1 MNYKQTIN
9 SFSAWTVDRLIS
21 VRRATLT
28 MLATFLISMTAQT
41 AWAQDP
47 ATIGSISYNSE
58 LGAYEIKSVDNLHDL
73 AVYVNGSGDYST
85 GGSETISHDCSG
97 LTFKMT
103 DNIDYEPSESTT
115 DNYTPIAANNVAFRG
130 HFDGN
135 DKTISGIRIYSG
147 YTMGSES
154 QNKGIFGDI
163 YYPAEVKNVTLAN
176 TRITAGTHAGGIV
189 GTNNG
194 GIIDNCHVTSTVT
207 IIANNSSSASIHGGI
222 VGYNYINSVGE
233 GQKGTVSN
241 CISEATLSF
250 CVSDVGG
257 IAGRNDAELSGNFVI
272 GATIPA
278 GSGADKSYGA
288 IVGKNRNGELTN
300 NYYSAC
306 TVGGVKNATNVGVGT
321 DNSGTPVGD
330 VTTNNG
336 AVVDEWG
343 LRDGNDGSAEKPYV
357 ITTTAGLDLLAQ
369 RVNAG
374 SDAVAN
380 GFSGKYF
387 KLGDNIAYDKNTANN
402 FTPIGDISHIFYGT
416 FDGDGKTISGININ
430 SGSAECQAIFGFVNG
445 TVKNLVVSNCS
456 IVGRH
461 NIGAIAGK
469 LRSGTIE
476 NCRVENNVALSGKM
490 YVGGIVGNCEGG
502 TIKGCTSA
510 ATITGIKYSGNNAEY
525 LGGIVGATTTSNPS
539 TLTDNIFTGAIT
551 GDLGK
556 YIGAIVGQN
565 NSGTLTNNVYT
576 STGFGGIVAEGS
588 TTSADDAGARKALT
602 ISAADGVTITPTGT
616 ATTYDVSGIT
626 VYADN
631 SGLGYA
637 SKFYA
642 GATDAVK
649 LSIANTGTP
658 ETGYEFSGFTAGEG
672 VTITSSE
679 NVYTLTVPASDVTVD
694 VVNQAIIY
702 NITYKGVEDEGVT
715 FTEDNPE
722 AYTVADE
729 SFTLNNPSKED
740 YVFTGWT
747 YEGQTTP
754 TTSVTIA
761 TGSTGDKTFTANWRS
776 MEEPNPAVVNVEET
790 PVAIGGEVYYQPTE
804 DVKQIFKGDNA
815 SFAIS
820 AEASNRME
828 VTAEGSVKF
837 SKGPSTTIALPKL
850 TVGAK
855 MRVDFYGQVKVKD
868 TEVRR
873 NSIYTRGRGDSSS
886 DGMIDLVSGAEYEVL
901 KDGDLVLTIVLEEE
915 EVVLEGISVT
925 EPEPSDGSIVVTAKN
940 KYWTFSSDKD
950 VKVPAGVKVYT
961 CQLNSDQTA
970 VVITNITSTLGG
982 VIKAGNGVLLSSAP
996 GDYVFVPSTE
1006 TASETKTYENNLL
1019 EPVLKA
1025 TNFASGE
1032 YYVLK
1037 DNEFHPILAN
1047 DSNVPANKAVLRV
1060 AKKSAARLEIIGD
1073 DDVKTAINGI
1083 AVEEDGAEWYT
1094 ISGQRIDKPTKKG
1107 LYIKNGKKVII
1118 K

>member
-1 MNYKQTIN
+1 
-9 SFSAWTVDRLIS
+9 
-21 VRRATLT
+21 
-28 MLATFLISMTAQT
+28 MTAQT

-85 GGSETISHDCSG
+85 GGSETNSHDCSG

-135 DKTISGIRIYSG
+135 DKTISGIRINSNGTMDSG
-147 YTMGSES
+147 N

-176 TRITAGTHAGGIV
+176 TRIIAGTHAGGIA

-222 VGYNYINSVGE
+222 VGYNYINSVS
-233 GQKGTVSN
+233 QKGTVSN

-257 IAGRNDAELSGNFVI
+257 IAGRNEAILSGNFVI

-278 GSGADKSYGA
+278 VENYSHGA
-288 IVGKNRNGELTN
+288 IVGYNNNGTLTN

-306 TVGGVKNATNVGVGT
+306 TVGGVKNATNVGVGVEDLSISNT
-321 DNSGTPVGD
+321 QHVGD

-369 RVNAG
+369 KVNAG
-374 SDAVAN
+374 N
-380 GFSGKYF
+380 GYSGKFF
-387 KLGDNIAYDKNTANN
+387 KLGADIEYDKTVENN
-402 FTPIGDISHIFYGT
+402 FTPIGKESNYFRGT
-416 FDGDGKTISGININ
+416 FDGNGKTISGLNIN
-430 SGSAECQAIFGFVNG
+430 LTTTEYVGLFGKTLNATIKG
-445 TVKNLVVSNCS
+445 VKLDNST
-456 IVGRH
+456 IK
-461 NIGAIAGK
+461 GK
-469 LRSGTIE
+469 D
-476 NCRVENNVALSGKM
+476 
-490 YVGGIVGNCEGG
+490 YVGGIVGQGDASSTPTTIENCTVTSNVSVSGAYRVGG
-502 TIKGCTSA
+502 IVGLYAKVRVCTSA
-510 ATITGIKYSGNNAEY
+510 AAVSGVQIV
-525 LGGIVGATTTSNPS
+525 GGIVGQGDFS
-539 TLTDNIFTGAIT
+539 TIECCLYTGSSVTASGNSYHGAIT
-551 GDLGK
+551 GLK
-556 YIGAIVGQN
+556 N
-565 NSGTLTNNVYT
+565 NTSMTANYYT
-576 STGFGGIVAEGS
+576 ANLDCKGINGS
-588 TTSADDAGARKALT
+588 DEAGARKAMA
-602 ISAADGVTITPTGT
+602 IGAAEGVTITPAGDE
-616 ATTYDVSGIT
+616 TTNTVSGIT
-626 VYADN
+626 TYKEN
-631 SGLGYA
+631 TILGYD
-637 SKFYA
+637 SKLYS
-642 GATDAVK
+642 GEDEDVK
-649 LSIANTGTP
+649 LTVAYTGTP
-658 ETGYEFSGFTAGEG
+658 ETGYEFSSFNFGESVTVTANEG
-672 VTITSSE
+672 
-679 NVYTLTVPASDVTVD
+679 VYTLTVPASDVTVD

-722 AYTVADE
+722 AYTVEDDN
-729 SFTLNNPSKED
+729 FTLNNPSKED
-740 YVFTGWT
+740 YVFAGWT
-747 YEGQTTP
+747 FEGQTTP
-754 TTSVTIA
+754 TTTVTIA
-761 TGSTGDKTFTANWRS
+761 KGSTGDKTFTANWRS
-776 MEEPNPAVVNVEET
+776 MEEPNTAVVNVEET

-855 MRVDFYGQVKVKD
+855 MRVNFYGQVKVKD

-901 KDGDLVLTIVLEEE
+901 KDGPLVLTIVLEEE

-925 EPEPSDGSIVVTAKN
+925 ESEPSDGSIVVTAKN

-970 VVITNITSTLGG
+970 VVITNITSKLGG
-982 VIKAGNGVLLSSAP
+982 VIKAGNGVLLSSAA
-996 GDYVFVPSTE
+996 GEYTFVPSTE
-1006 TASETKTYENNLL
+1006 TTSETKTYENNLL

>member
-9 SFSAWTVDRLIS
+9 SFSAWTVDRLTS
-21 VRRATLT
+21 ARRATLT
-28 MLATFLISMTAQT
+28 MLATLLIAMTAQT
-41 AWAQDP
+41 AWAQPP

-58 LGAYEIKSVDNLHDL
+58 LGAYEIKNANNLKDL
-73 AVYVNGSGDYST
+73 AVYVNGTGNYST
-85 GGSETISHDCSG
+85 GGSETNSHDCSG
-97 LTFKMT
+97 LTFIVT
-103 DNIDYEPSESTT
+103 DDITYPHDSDWNNDSWKEN
-115 DNYTPIAANNVAFRG
+115 NYTAIGHSSRYFRG
-130 HFDGN
+130 HFNGN
-135 DKTISGIRIYSG
+135 SKTISGIRIYTDDYSCR
-147 YTMGSES
+147 
-154 QNKGIFGDI
+154 GIFGSI
-163 YYPAEVKNVTLAN
+163 AYPAVVENVTLADAC
-176 TRITAGTHAGGIV
+176 ITAVNTVGGIV
-189 GTNNG
+189 GNNLG
-194 GIIDNCHVTSTVT
+194 GTINNCHVTNTVKLR
-207 IIANNSSSASIHGGI
+207 ALNSNSISSCEYGGI
-222 VGYNYINSVGE
+222 VGHNFINETGGSQIGV
-233 GQKGTVSN
+233 VSN
-241 CISEATLSF
+241 CISEVTLTS
-250 CVSDVGG
+250 CSAQIGG
-257 IAGRNDAELSGNFVI
+257 IAGKNQGSLENNFVI
-272 GATIPA
+272 GAIIPA
-278 GSGADKSYGA
+278 TTFKSYGA
-288 IVGKNRNGELTN
+288 IVGQNKGTLTN
-300 NYYSAC
+300 NYYSSC
-306 TVGGVKNATNVGVGT
+306 TVGGVVNATNVGVGVVGDT
-321 DNSGTPVGD
+321 DTFVGD
-330 VTTNNG
+330 VAENNG
-336 AVVDEWG
+336 AIVDEWG
-343 LRDGNDGSAEKPYV
+343 LRDGNDGSATKPYV

-369 RVNAG
+369 KVNAG
-374 SDAVAN
+374 NSY
-380 GFSGKYF
+380 SGKYF
-387 KLGDNIAYDKNTANN
+387 KLGANIEYDGTENN
-402 FTPIGDISHIFYGT
+402 FTPIGNSDHSFYDT
-416 FDGDGKTISGININ
+416 FDGDGKSISGINI
-430 SGSAECQAIFGFVNG
+430 SSSSDATHKGIFGYVSGVG
-445 TVKNLVVSNCS
+445 TVKNLVVSNCK
-456 IVGRH
+456 IVAEQ
-461 NIGAIAGK
+461 NIGAIVGK
-469 LRSGTIE
+469 LKGTIE
-476 NCRVENNVALSGKM
+476 NCHVGNDVTLSSGGA
-490 YVGGIVGNCEGG
+490 YYAYAGGIVGSCEGG
-502 TIKGCTSA
+502 TIKGCTCA
-510 ATITGIKYSGNNAEY
+510 ATITGTNNCV
-525 LGGIVGATTTSNPS
+525 LGGIVGATTTSVPS
-539 TLTDNIFTGAIT
+539 TLTDNIFTGTIT
-551 GDLGK
+551 GNLGD
-556 YIGAIVGQN
+556 YIGAIVGKN
-565 NSGTLTNNVYT
+565 DNGTLTNNLYT
-576 STGFGGIVAEGS
+576 STGFGGIGAES
-588 TTSADDAGARKALT
+588 SATGADGAGARKAVA
-602 ISAADGVTITPTGT
+602 ISAATGVTITPTGD
-616 ATTYDVSGIT
+616 ATTYTVSGIT
-626 VYADN
+626 TYKENTV
-631 SGLGYA
+631 LGYD
-637 SKFYA
+637 SKLYA

-679 NVYTLTVPASDVTVD
+679 DVYTLTVPASDVTVD

-722 AYTVADE
+722 AYTVEDDN
-729 SFTLNNPSKED
+729 FTLNNPSKED
-740 YVFTGWT
+740 YVFAGWT
-747 YEGQTTP
+747 FEGQTTP
-754 TTSVTIA
+754 TTTVTIA
-761 TGSTGDKTFTANWRS
+761 KGSTGDKTFTANWRS

-855 MRVDFYGQVKVKD
+855 MRVNFYGQVKVKD